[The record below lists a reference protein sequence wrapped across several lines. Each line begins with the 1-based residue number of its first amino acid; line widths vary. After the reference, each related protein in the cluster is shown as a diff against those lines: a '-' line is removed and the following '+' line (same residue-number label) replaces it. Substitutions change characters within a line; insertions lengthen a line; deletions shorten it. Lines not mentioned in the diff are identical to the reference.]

1 MIFYV
6 LDTNVL
12 LFDPQAIAKFGSEYV
27 VVPITV
33 LEELDTFKRDQTE
46 LGRNARMVMR
56 YLDALRSKGLISHG
70 VELEGGGKLIV
81 AVGFETD
88 LRLLPDDLDSHK
100 ADNRILSVALAI
112 QQGNLFSQFTA
123 DGPSILRTS
132 RPDVCVVSRDVNL
145 RIKADALG
153 LKANDYQVG
162 PTRNLDDL
170 YRRLREIHVE
180 PETIDRLYREGQIRY
195 EPEEGEPPLA
205 VNECVAL
212 IDRYVPSHTALARQR
227 ENGTSGLFLVKPPKE
242 SVWGVRPRNREQVF
256 AMDLLLDDRVSLVS
270 LVGKA
275 GTGKTLLAI
284 ACALMRTADDHRYQK
299 LLVSRPIFPLG
310 RDLGYLP
317 GDVDEKLKPWMQ
329 PIFDNVEYLL
339 GSESEGSSGNESGG
353 GRRRGGDYARGG
365 HKRRRYQDLID
376 LGILEIEPLTY
387 IRGRTIPHQ
396 FMIVDEAQN
405 LTPHEIKTILTRAGE
420 GTKVVL
426 TGDPHQIDN
435 PYVDSISNG
444 LTYVIEK
451 FRGEAVAGHM
461 VLTHGERSELAEKS
475 ANLL

>member
-1 MIFYV
+1 MKCFV

-12 LFDPQAIAKFGSEYV
+12 LFDPQSISKFSDEYV

-56 YLDALRSKGLISHG
+56 YLDGLRSKGLLSHG

-81 AVGFETD
+81 VLGFEAD
-88 LRLLPDDLDSHK
+88 LKLLPDDLDNHK
-100 ADNRILSVALAI
+100 ADNRILSVALSI
-112 QQGNLFSQFTA
+112 QQGNRLSQMM
-123 DGPSILRTS
+123 GPEQGILSNVRHEVT
-132 RPDVCVVSRDVNL
+132 VVSRDVNL

-153 LKANDYQVG
+153 LKAVDYHTG
-162 PTRNLDDL
+162 PQRNLDEL
-170 YRRLREIHVE
+170 YRGLRTVEVE
-180 PETIDRLYREGQIRY
+180 PDVIDRIYREGQMKY
-195 EPEEGEPPLA
+195 EPGDGEAPLEA
-205 VNECVAL
+205 NECVVL
-212 IDRYVPSHTALARQR
+212 VDRHVPSHSALARHR
-227 ENGTSGLFLVKPPKE
+227 ENGVSGLFLVKPPKDA
-242 SVWGVRPRNREQVF
+242 VWGVRPRNREQVF
-256 AMDLLLDDRVSLVS
+256 AMDMLLDDRISLVT

-284 ACALMRTADDHRYQK
+284 ACALLRTADEHRYQK

-317 GDVDEKLKPWMQ
+317 GDVEEKLKPWMQ

-339 GSESEGSSGNESGG
+339 SADSETPQS
-353 GRRRGGDYARGG
+353 GRRGADYTRGS

-396 FMIVDEAQN
+396 FVIVDEAQN

-420 GTKVVL
+420 GTKIVL
-426 TGDPHQIDN
+426 TGDPYQIDN
-435 PYVDSISNG
+435 PYVDSRSNG

-451 FRGEAVAGHM
+451 FRNEMIAGHV
-461 VLTHGERSELAEKS
+461 VLTQGERSELAEKS

>member
-1 MIFYV
+1 MKFYV

-12 LFDPQAIAKFGSEYV
+12 LFDPTAISKFASEYV
-27 VVPITV
+27 VIPITV
-33 LEELDTFKRDQTE
+33 VEELDTFKRDQTE

-56 YLDALRSKGLISHG
+56 YMDSLRAKGLLSHG
-70 VELEGGGKLIV
+70 VDLDGGGKFIV

-88 LRLLPDDLDSHK
+88 LRLLPDDLDNHK

-112 QQGNLFSQFTA
+112 QQGNLFAQFSARETML
-123 DGPSILRTS
+123 LRES
-132 RPDVCVVSRDVNL
+132 RPDVHVISRDVNL

-153 LKANDYQVG
+153 LKAVDYQVG
-162 PTRNLDDL
+162 PARDLENL
-170 YRRLREIHVE
+170 YRRLRHLEVE
-180 PETIDRLYREGQIRY
+180 PDVIDRLYREGQLHY
-195 EPEEGEPPLA
+195 ELGEGQPPFDP
-205 VNECVAL
+205 NECIVL
-212 IDRYVPSHTALARQR
+212 TDKHVPSHSALARHR
-227 ENGTSGLFLVKPPKE
+227 ENGSSGLFLVKPPKDA
-242 SVWGVRPRNREQVF
+242 VWGVRPRNREQVF
-256 AMDLLLDDRVSLVS
+256 AMDLLLDDRIQLVT

-310 RDLGYLP
+310 RDLGFLP

-339 GSESEGSSGNESGG
+339 SADSESPSEKK
-353 GRRRGGDYARGG
+353 RGGDYMRGG
-365 HKRRRYQDLID
+365 QKRRRYQDLID

-396 FMIVDEAQN
+396 FVIVDEAQN

-420 GTKVVL
+420 GTKIVL
-426 TGDPHQIDN
+426 TGDPYQIDN
-435 PYVDSISNG
+435 PYVDSLSNG

-451 FRGEAVAGHM
+451 FKGEHIAGNV
-461 VLTHGERSELAEKS
+461 VLTQGERSELAEKS